1 MPPPITIAITCLQL
15 IALLRT
21 VPGYSTSK
29 RSELI
34 SAVRRFCEIC
44 GLDPS
49 EVIVDPQVIRR
60 LADRA
65 SWQLAGLSKQSWAN
79 LLSRLTC
86 AMKIAGIKVHRRRR
100 NHKLDE
106 LWEALLAPLTRR
118 DRDELHP
125 FAGWCSVHQIEPHQ
139 VDQGVFQQYL
149 VYLITQTIQRNP
161 RERWHVGRRAWN
173 RTVAVLPASPYPVIQ
188 NVEPEGWR
196 GLRWEAFLPSLLAE
210 IEDYKAAA
218 VKIDLSLD
226 EDQDRAIKA
235 DTLKNYLNNLRWCL
249 SVLVQDGVPVDRF
262 TSLSACLDPVLVKRA
277 LTLRLGGRDLDDTTR
292 PGLHA
297 MATAIVSIARYV
309 GVSEEDLSA
318 LKRLARRVRHCPE
331 GMSEKNRERLAKLEE
346 EAARRALINLPFEM
360 EHRLA
365 NVTHPTVRQA
375 QEMQSALLLAILLFL
390 PARIKNVAAMDL
402 EEHFVR
408 PTQKGGAWLVHFD
421 RHEVKNKTAID
432 GRLNARLSAMLTRYV
447 AVFRPVLLK
456 SPTSKLFTGQN
467 GTEKGAKSLS
477 KQFFK
482 LIKGAL
488 GLEVNAHLMRH
499 FAGRTY
505 LKANPGHYEA
515 VRQMLGHKNIETT
528 IRFYAGTDTEAA
540 FERYDDIISPD
551 IDPSFFARLRR
562 RGRNGNNDFEAL

>member
-1 MPPPITIAITCLQL
+1 MPPPSTKAITALEL
-15 IALLRT
+15 IKLLRT
-21 VPGYSTSK
+21 APGYTPSK

-34 SAVRRFCEIC
+34 SAVNRFCEIS
-44 GLDPS
+44 GKHPS

-60 LADRA
+60 LVDRA
-65 SWQLAGLSKQSWAN
+65 SWQLAGLTKESWAN

-106 LWEALLAPLTRR
+106 LWDALLAPLARR

-139 VDQGVFQQYL
+139 VDQGVFERYL
-149 VYLITQTIQRNP
+149 EYLITQTIQRNP

-173 RTVAVLPASPYPVIQ
+173 RTVAVLPGSPYPIIQ
-188 NVEPEGWR
+188 NVELDGWR
-196 GLRWEAFLPSLLAE
+196 GVAWDVFPPSLLAE

-226 EDQDRAIKA
+226 EDQDRAIKSV
-235 DTLKNYLNNLRWCL
+235 TLKNYLNNLRWCV
-249 SVLVQDGVPVDRF
+249 SVLIQDGVPVDRF

-277 LTLRLGGRDLDDTTR
+277 LMLRLGDRQLDDKTK

-297 MATAIVSIARYV
+297 MMTAVVSIARYV
-309 GVSEEDLSA
+309 GVSEEDLKV
-318 LKRLARRVRHCPE
+318 LRRLAKRVRHRPE
-331 GMSEKNRERLAKLEE
+331 GMSEKNRERLAQFED
-346 EAARRALINLPFEM
+346 EAARRALINLSFKM
-360 EHRLA
+360 ADRFSA
-365 NVTHPTVRQA
+365 VTQPTVRQA
-375 QEMQSALLLAILLFL
+375 QEMQNAVLLALLLFL
-390 PARIKNVAAMDL
+390 PVRIKNVAAMDL

-408 PTQKGGAWLVHFD
+408 PANKGGVWLVHFD

-432 GRLNARLSAMLTRYV
+432 GRLNERLSAMLTRYV

-467 GTEKGAKSLS
+467 GTEKGAEALS
-477 KQFFK
+477 RQFFK
-482 LIKGAL
+482 LIKRSL
-488 GLEVNAHLMRH
+488 GLQVNAHLMRH
-499 FAGRTY
+499 FAGFTY

-540 FERYDDIISPD
+540 FERYDDIISPN
-551 IDPSFFARLRR
+551 IDPSFFPRLRR
-562 RGRNGNNDFEAL
+562 RGRNGSSDFEAL